1 MRIRKS
7 IILFSIIIFL
17 VSYCAP
23 LALAVE
29 EIANNEVV
37 DNSAN
42 EVENDIADNTD
53 SIILTDEEIENRV
66 EEENKDNIEDIEQ
79 VIANEEITE
88 VEVQDEPIVE
98 NTIKSEEVLEVGNQS
113 VENSTTEAP
122 TANPSVIYSTHIQN
136 IGWQDYKK
144 DGELSGTEGKSLRL
158 EGIKISLKDIEGS
171 VSYQTHI
178 QDIGWQDIKKDNQMS
193 GTEGKSLRLEAIKI
207 SLSGIV
213 SEQYNILYRVHVQN
227 YGWLGWAKNNELAR
241 NRRLWIKTRSY
252 RS

>member
-7 IILFSIIIFL
+7 IILLSIIIFL

-66 EEENKDNIEDIEQ
+66 VEENENKTEDIEQ
-79 VIANEEITE
+79 NVVAEEISE
-88 VEVQDEPIVE
+88 GEVQDEPIVE

-113 VENSTTEAP
+113 VENTTTEAP

-207 SLSGIV
+207 SLNGIV

-241 NRRLWIKTRSY
+241 NRRLWIKIRSY